1 MFLLH
6 DYIILFTYIAPPQF
20 ITHPMDTTVEINNE
34 STTVVLTCMADKA
47 LSYYWER
54 YNNNDD
60 PSNTKLVGNSS
71 ERLVLPNVLPSNSG
85 HYRCVADN
93 MYGKSYSNNATLF
106 IKGKTHK
113 LML

>member
-1 MFLLH
+1 
-6 DYIILFTYIAPPQF
+6 
-20 ITHPMDTTVEINNE
+20 MDTTVDINNE
-34 STTVVLTCMADKA
+34 STTVVLTCMADNA

-60 PSNTKLVGNSS
+60 PSSTKLVGNSS

>member
-6 DYIILFTYIAPPQF
+6 GYIILLTYIAPPQF
-20 ITHPMDTTVEINNE
+20 ITHPMDRTVEINNE

-47 LSYYWER
+47 LSYHWER
-54 YNNNDD
+54 YNNHDD
-60 PSNTKLVGNSS
+60 ASNVEPVGNSS
-71 ERLVLPNVLPSNSG
+71 ERLVLPNVLPSESG
-85 HYRCVADN
+85 RYRCLAIN
-93 MYGKSYSNNATLF
+93 MYGSNYSSYATLF